1 MQNLQEHGKEKMRQ
15 RADKVSQAD
24 FKNMLI
30 VWLFQLLVCWY
41 VVKNTVLN
49 LENVYNKQISSRY
62 GVLRIL
68 VMLIMHIQM
77 ISEFDQ
83 GIKMMKYAVNH
94 PWKFR
99 SF

>member
-1 MQNLQEHGKEKMRQ
+1 MRQ

>member
-1 MQNLQEHGKEKMRQ
+1 MQQ

-30 VWLFQLLVCWY
+30 IWLFQLLVCYY
-41 VVKNTVLN
+41 VVKNTELK
-49 LENVYNKQISSRY
+49 LEKVYEKQISSRF

-68 VMLIMHIQM
+68 VILIMHIQM

-83 GIKMMKYAVNH
+83 GIKMMKYSVNH
-94 PWKFR
+94 PWKYRYF
-99 SF
+99 

>member
-1 MQNLQEHGKEKMRQ
+1 MRQ

-41 VVKNTVLN
+41 VVKNTEMN
-49 LENVYNKQISSRY
+49 LEKVYSKQISSRY

-68 VMLIMHIQM
+68 VMLIMHIQV

-83 GIKMMKYAVNH
+83 AIKMMKYAVNH
-94 PWKFR
+94 PWKYR

>member
-1 MQNLQEHGKEKMRQ
+1 MRQ

-30 VWLFQLLVCWY
+30 VWLFQVLVCWY
-41 VVKNTVLN
+41 VVKNTEMI
-49 LENVYNKQISSRY
+49 LENVFSKQISSRY

-68 VMLIMHIQM
+68 VMLIMHIQV

>member
-1 MQNLQEHGKEKMRQ
+1 MRQ

-41 VVKNTVLN
+41 VVKNTEMI
-49 LENVYNKQISSRY
+49 LENVFSKQISSRY

-68 VMLIMHIQM
+68 VMLIMHIQV

>member
-1 MQNLQEHGKEKMRQ
+1 MRQ

-41 VVKNTVLN
+41 VVKNTEMI
-49 LENVYNKQISSRY
+49 LENVYSKQISSRY

-68 VMLIMHIQM
+68 VMLIMHIQV